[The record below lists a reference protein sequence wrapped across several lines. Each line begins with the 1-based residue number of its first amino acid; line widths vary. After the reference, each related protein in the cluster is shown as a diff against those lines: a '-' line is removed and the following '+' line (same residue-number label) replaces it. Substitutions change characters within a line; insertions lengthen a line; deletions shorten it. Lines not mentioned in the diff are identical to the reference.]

1 MIVILYLAAIVAAN
15 LSVAYFGP
23 ASTVVNAFL
32 FIGLDLTARDKLHE
46 QWQTGRAWKMLLLI
60 ATGGALSYA
69 LNAGA
74 GRIAL
79 ASCTAFAAAA
89 LVDWVMYIALER
101 SSRAARVN
109 GSNLMSAGVDSL
121 LFPAIAF
128 GAFLPMVVA
137 GQWLA
142 KVAGGYVWWKILNH
156 GKEEAQWTR

>member
-46 QWQTGRAWKMLLLI
+46 QWQTGRTWKMLLLI
-60 ATGGALSYA
+60 ATGGALSYL

-74 GRIAL
+74 GRIAI
-79 ASCTAFAAAA
+79 ASCVAFATAA
-89 LVDWVMYIALER
+89 LVDWVMYTALER
-101 SSRAARVN
+101 SSRTTRVN
-109 GSNLMSAGVDSL
+109 GSNLISAGVDSL

-142 KVAGGYVWWKILNH
+142 KVGGGYVWWWILNRK
-156 GKEEAQWTR
+156 GEV